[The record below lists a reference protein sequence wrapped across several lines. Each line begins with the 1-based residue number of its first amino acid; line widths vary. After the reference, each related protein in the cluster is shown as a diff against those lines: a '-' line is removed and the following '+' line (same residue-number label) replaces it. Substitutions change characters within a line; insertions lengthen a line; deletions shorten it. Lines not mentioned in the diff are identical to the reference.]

1 MDGRTDRWYGSCTY
15 SWLPVGC
22 FSSDPA
28 QCTCLEYIQAS
39 SRYFDSEITISLQ
52 SEDLGQA
59 YGNVVIIDIKL
70 VKKVSEHKFVV
81 YLHFFIITTNKYL
94 NQMLL
99 TLTEKVTRNS

>member
-1 MDGRTDRWYGSCTY
+1 M
-15 SWLPVGC
+15 
-22 FSSDPA
+22 
-28 QCTCLEYIQAS
+28 
-39 SRYFDSEITISLQ
+39 
-52 SEDLGQA
+52 
-59 YGNVVIIDIKL
+59 IIDIKL